1 MGGSFRS
8 GVQPPTG
15 TIPTAPT
22 LDRRPPTAPG
32 PPSTIL
38 APHSFTVRPSRTL
51 LIANK
56 RIQRRTLIKQITSPQ
71 MLKQPPTRKS
81 VGSRRIQN
89 TKCPRLIQTRA
100 NLPVSFRL
108 RLPSKS
114 PAQNPV
120 LIHKIPFPFHTHPA
134 DFPAI
139 RLTDTF
145 SADPLSVYCANASIR
160 IHNLPISPANRE
172 VNASHPVKILCRS
185 QPLANL
191 PACRFAIRRRPLVGR
206 IAFANIRRPVQNR
219 RPRANRNRN
228 APRPVKKLRRRKP
241 PANLRARRLTTRR
254 RPNIRRFT
262 NTNIRLLIPTRRRRA
277 TRQSRALPRIKKQR
291 NLLANFSARR
301 PTTRPRLNIRRR
313 TNANIILNIPHRQ
326 PDADSQRTTNI
337 IVIVEE
343 LRKPTANIRTWRLT
357 LSRCCV
363 KNLRRRASGT
373 IKPVVSWRSKPNLAT
388 TTKTPLRIRANRIRP
403 ARIRRC
409 RALIHI
415 SKPHSNANLI
425 PPACRNRAT
434 LSARPRAIPR
444 PNPNRPPSKSP
455 CLKNHRNPMQ
465 NRPPNRRLRP
475 PDPRQNRP
483 PGPCRKVNRRPR
495 QPRHYRNRRIPNQNL
510 PCQNPRTLPCPRV
523 KVRRKTNIATPEP
536 PPFPTRNIPPLIRP
550 RRKNNRRPSRRPPAN
565 RQSRRRPRNTRRQH
579 SKIRTPF
586 PNNPKPLR
594 KNHPRLQ
601 INRRRNPAPQSP
613 GLPPN
618 IRIPNLRPRA
628 SPRPFRN
635 KIPSGRRPCQSHP

>member
-1 MGGSFRS
+1 MPFRVRNCGRIFYGGGSFRS

-15 TIPTAPT
+15 TILTAPT

-56 RIQRRTLIKQITSPQ
+56 RIQSRTLIKQITSPQ

-81 VGSRRIQN
+81 VRSRRIQN
-89 TKCPRLIQTRA
+89 TKCPRLIQPQT
-100 NLPVSFRL
+100 NLPL
-108 RLPSKS
+108 HPPSES
-114 PAQNPV
+114 ITQNPV
-120 LIHKIPFPFHTHPA
+120 LIHKIPRPQNTQPPNLPTRLLRTRATLPNPIHP
-134 DFPAI
+134 
-139 RLTDTF
+139 T
-145 SADPLSVYCANASIR
+145 NASIPCL
-160 IHNLPISPANRE
+160 IQNLPRPANQIHANIRP
-172 VNASHPVKILCRS
+172 PV
-185 QPLANL
+185 QNL
-191 PACRFAIRRRPLVGR
+191 PRFAIHKINASPRPR
-206 IAFANIRRPVQNR
+206 IKKPFRTQPSANINT
-219 RPRANRNRN
+219 
-228 APRPVKKLRRRKP
+228 
-241 PANLRARRLTTRR
+241 RRLTTRP
-254 RPNIRRFT
+254 RPHIRRFT
-262 NTNIRLLIPTRRRRA
+262 NTNIRFRNQPRRPCAINKIHATAPVKKLRRTQPTANINARRLTIFRRPHMRRDA
-277 TRQSRALPRIKKQR
+277 RAL
-291 NLLANFSARR
+291 
-301 PTTRPRLNIRRR
+301 
-313 TNANIILNIPHRQ
+313 IILIPHRQ
-326 PDADSQRTTNI
+326 PNANSQRTTNLSCRI
-337 IVIVEE
+337 KK
-343 LRKPTANIRTWRLT
+343 LRKPTANIRAWRLT

-388 TTKTPLRIRANRIRP
+388 TTKTPLLIRANRIRP

-415 SKPHSNANLI
+415 PEPNPHANLI

-434 LSARPRAIPR
+434 PSARPRAIPC

-475 PDPRQNRP
+475 PDTRQNRT

-536 PPFPTRNIPPLIRP
+536 PPFPTRNIPPRIRP
-550 RRKNNRRPSRRPPAN
+550 RRKNNRRPSPPPP
-565 RQSRRRPRNTRRQH
+565 RQPSKPSSPPQH
-579 SKIRTPF
+579 SPSAFQIQLPDSL
-586 PNNPKPLR
+586 PKQP
-594 KNHPRLQ
+594 
-601 INRRRNPAPQSP
+601 
-613 GLPPN
+613 
-618 IRIPNLRPRA
+618 
-628 SPRPFRN
+628 
-635 KIPSGRRPCQSHP
+635 